1 MAPNSAVILT
11 PAEWRLATTG
21 YEDSNRPSA
30 PDGMTEREWKAV
42 SARVCATVK
51 RDGCEMPLKL
61 WLAGKTATDYETFN
75 RYLYVLD
82 LFVPLDALGQENA
95 RAPSKDRGML
105 GWWAYSL
112 RWLIRMAGWIITA
125 VGAAA
130 LTGLIG
136 KRD

>member
-11 PAEWRLATTG
+11 SADWQEAAKTGCATTQQ
-21 YEDSNRPSA
+21 
-30 PDGMTEREWKAV
+30 PDCT
-42 SARVCATVK
+42 
-51 RDGCEMPLKL
+51 MPLHI
-61 WLAGKTATDYETFN
+61 WEGSHTRTDYETFN
-75 RYLYVLD
+75 RYLYALD

-95 RAPSKDRGML
+95 WAPSKDRGAL

-112 RWLIRMAGWIITA
+112 RWVIQLAGWIITA

-130 LTGLIG
+130 LTGVIG